1 MLLFIVPAD
10 SKNIEEEY
18 DILVNELKM
27 YNPELLD
34 KRRLL
39 GISKS
44 DLLDEELKNEIR
56 KELPDITR
64 VFFSS
69 ITGEGIN
76 TLKDMIWKILTN
88 Y

>member
-1 MLLFIVPAD
+1 VPSD
-10 SKNIEEEY
+10 SKNIKEEY
-18 DILVNELKM
+18 EILVNELRE

-34 KRRLL
+34 KKRLL

-56 KELPDITR
+56 KELPDTPG

-69 ITGEGIN
+69 LTSEGI
-76 TLKDMIWKILTN
+76 TSLKDMIWKTLNN

>member
-1 MLLFIVPAD
+1 
-10 SKNIEEEY
+10 
-18 DILVNELKM
+18 M

-34 KRRLL
+34 KKRLL

-56 KELPDITR
+56 KELPDVSR
-64 VFFSS
+64 AFFSS
-69 ITGEGIN
+69 VTGDGISN
-76 TLKDMIWKILTN
+76 LKDMIWKVLNN

>member
-1 MLLFIVPAD
+1 MVPAD
-10 SKNIEEEY
+10 SKNIQDEY
-18 DILVNELKM
+18 EILVHELKM

-34 KRRLL
+34 KKRLL

-56 KELPDITR
+56 KELPDVSR

-69 ITGEGIN
+69 LTGDGIS
-76 TLKDMIWKILTN
+76 TLKDMIWKVLNN

>member
-1 MLLFIVPAD
+1 MLLFIIPSD
-10 SKNIEEEY
+10 SKNIKEEY
-18 DILVNELKM
+18 EILVNELKM

-34 KRRLL
+34 KKRLL

-44 DLLDEELKNEIR
+44 DLTDEELKNEIR
-56 KELPDITR
+56 KELPDISR

-69 ITGEGIN
+69 VTGEGIS
-76 TLKDMIWKILTN
+76 TLKDMIWKELNN